1 MWACATTSPASTTS
15 RGGDAWLVEIA
26 FTLGEV
32 ARQHGYA
39 LAVHGS
45 LERDIDLIAV
55 PWTEGATKPDSLA
68 LALFHVCEAVFTAQ
82 WPAPESPPAPGSLL
96 NPVVKPYG
104 RLGWVVH
111 LPGTYIDLSVVCP
124 QTKQGSP

>member
-1 MWACATTSPASTTS
+1 MIGKDPRPGEAQVRLTKETHAILYPAL
-15 RGGDAWLVEIA
+15 R
-26 FTLGEV
+26 EV

-55 PWTEGATKPDSLA
+55 PWTDGATKPDSLA

-96 NPVVKPYG
+96 NPVVKPHG